1 MLKKPVKTAE
11 ALEDFVFPMYLLL
24 APFALAYVF
33 FLIFGP
39 IEPVKSN
46 EHVSNS
52 LSTKYEFM
60 KEGIVI
66 EKEHKD
72 ASTFYSTSDV
82 GGTIVTTPITEPERF
97 ILTVYGK
104 ENGKKIEK
112 EVEVSEKEYNSFKV
126 GDTYKFETK
135 EN

>member
-1 MLKKPVKTAE
+1 MLKKIVKTAE

-39 IEPVKSN
+39 IEPITPTN
-46 EHVSNS
+46 QVSNS
-52 LSTKYEFM
+52 LSAKYEFM

-82 GGTIVTTPITEPERF
+82 GGTIVTTPISSPEHF
-97 ILTVYGK
+97 YLTIYGK

-112 EVEVSEKEYNSFKV
+112 SVEVSEKEYDSFKV
-126 GDTYKFETK
+126 GDTYKFKTR

>member
-1 MLKKPVKTAE
+1 MLKKLVRTAE

-39 IEPVKSN
+39 LEPIN
-46 EHVSNS
+46 PTNQVSNS

-66 EKEHKD
+66 KKEHKD
-72 ASTFYSTSDV
+72 SSTFHSISDIS
-82 GGTIVTTPITEPERF
+82 GTMTTTLISLPEHF
-97 ILTVYGK
+97 YLKIYGK
-104 ENGKKIEK
+104 ENGEKIEK
-112 EVEVSEKEYNSFKV
+112 SIEVSEKEYNSFKV